1 MRKPNL
7 KEKLLAV
14 FFPSTCF
21 CCGEVLEYAHF
32 LCNKCRVSLIDQRIK
47 KSKVISRNSVKYTI
61 HSCYYYQDSVRQA
74 ISRLKYCNSTRPSK
88 YMGEAVAAKVGRSLK
103 NDFDLVTF
111 VPMDRL
117 EGVKREYNPAQMIA
131 EYTARNLKLPLRPLL
146 AKVKRTKKQ
155 HKLTASERRENVRG
169 AYAVCGDVKDKN
181 ILLIDDVVTT
191 GSTIC
196 ECAGELLKNGAKSV
210 ALYTFCAAGGKA
222 RVDTQD

>member
-1 MRKPNL
+1 MREPTS

-21 CCGEVLEYAHF
+21 CCGELVEHARF
-32 LCNKCRVSLIDQRIK
+32 LCNDCRLSLIDQRVK

-61 HSCYYYQDSVRQA
+61 HSCYYYQDAVKKA

-88 YMGEAVAAKVGRSLK
+88 YMAEAVALKVSHSRR
-103 NDFDLVTF
+103 NDFDVVTF

-117 EGVKREYNPAQMIA
+117 EGMKREYNPAEKIA
-131 EYTARNLKLPLRPLL
+131 EHTARRLRLPLKPLL
-146 AKVKRTKKQ
+146 IKVRRTKKQ
-155 HKLTASERRENVRG
+155 HRLTASERRENVRG
-169 AYAVCGDVKDKN
+169 AFVAYGDVRGKN

-196 ECAGELLKNGAKSV
+196 ECAGELLRNGAKSV
-210 ALYTFCAAGGKA
+210 ALYTFCATGGKA
-222 RVDTQD
+222 RVDTRD